1 MRLLHLSDLHLGK
14 RLKDFSLISD
24 QKYAIDEALNLA
36 KDKSV
41 EAILVSG
48 DVYDS
53 GVPSDEATEL
63 LDYFLESVHALSI
76 PLFLISG
83 NHDSADKLHFGRNL
97 FSHDEIFISTSLGE
111 ALKPIVYKG
120 VNFYL
125 LPYLSLSAINASL
138 KTNYQSYGEAFAGI
152 IEKMNLDTS
161 KINVLLSHQAVFP
174 VAGDLPLGGSE
185 TALINDDGK
194 AVAGVGSLSASLFSP
209 FDYVALGHI
218 HKSFHP
224 SPNAFYPGSLLK
236 YHRDEANDKKNFA
249 IVDVEKG
256 ILDFDYSPVVPLRDV
271 IKVEGLFDDILRDME
286 IPHSAFVFAH
296 LLDKVT
302 IDNPMERLRAVFPYA
317 AWVDYK
323 SQGSVKSIKA
333 NLEEIEST
341 PKNVL
346 FEEFYK
352 KSTGGEMTDEEKK
365 HVKDLLGGDN
375 A

>member
-1 MRLLHLSDLHLGK
+1 M
-14 RLKDFSLISD
+14 ISD